1 MINARMLLISQV
13 SSEMTNLLTSKD
25 MQTLLHVDRSTI
37 YRMAEA
43 GRLPAIKVGKQWRFP
58 KTQVDNWLQTQ
69 SAPGANPLPQP
80 SVEPAH
86 NDLGALLPL
95 ECVQLILDTFADS
108 LGIMLVVTD
117 MNGNPVTEVSHPCGL
132 FTAIS
137 EVPNAVKTCVDN
149 WRDMAATINLE
160 PKFTSSHLGLLCAR
174 GMIRVGA
181 ELKGMVFIGGIAPKN
196 WPPSPEQVQIMAA
209 EFGVDP
215 DMLAS
220 HLTEVFYLDEAEQDK
235 ALSFVQ
241 RIANIVAHIACERH
255 DFMGKLDAI
264 AQLTK

>member
-1 MINARMLLISQV
+1 
-13 SSEMTNLLTSKD
+13 MTELLTSKD

-37 YRMAEA
+37 YRMAED

-58 KTQVDNWLQTQ
+58 KHQVDNWLQIQ
-69 SAPGANPLPQP
+69 SAPATNSLPQP
-80 SVEPAH
+80 PIEPIQNAL
-86 NDLGALLPL
+86 DSLLPL
-95 ECVQLILDTFADS
+95 DCVQLILDTFADS

-117 MNGNPVTEVSHPCGL
+117 MDGNPVTDVSHPCGL

-137 EVPNAVKTCVDN
+137 EVPNAIRKCVDN

-174 GMIRVGA
+174 GMIRVGP

-209 EFGVDP
+209 EFGVDA
-215 DMLAS
+215 DMLAA
-220 HLTEVFYLDEAEQDK
+220 HLTEVFYLDETEQDK
-235 ALSFVQ
+235 ILSFVQ
-241 RIANIVAHIACERH
+241 RIANVVAHIACERH

-264 AQLTK
+264 AQLTR